1 MAGYVV
7 GGAGLVLTGLGVWAG
22 LSARS
27 TYASAEDECPS
38 HRDCTP
44 AAMEDRDAAE
54 FEANLS
60 NAAIGLGLIG
70 VATGVL
76 LLFTEP
82 SEGASRSQES
92 SALRIYPRVAADG
105 VGAALGGRF

>member
-1 MAGYVV
+1 
-7 GGAGLVLTGLGVWAG
+7 
-22 LSARS
+22 
-27 TYASAEDECPS
+27 
-38 HRDCTP
+38 
-44 AAMEDRDAAE
+44 MEERDAAE

-82 SEGASRSQES
+82 SEGAEPPKA
-92 SALRIYPRVAADG
+92 SAGLHFYPQVAADG

>member
-1 MAGYVV
+1 
-7 GGAGLVLTGLGVWAG
+7 
-22 LSARS
+22 
-27 TYASAEDECPS
+27 
-38 HRDCTP
+38 
-44 AAMEDRDAAE
+44 MEERDAAE

-60 NAAIGLGLIG
+60 NAAVGLGLIG

-82 SEGASRSQES
+82 REGAPPSQQSS
-92 SALRIYPRVAADG
+92 SALRFYPQVAADG

>member
-1 MAGYVV
+1 
-7 GGAGLVLTGLGVWAG
+7 
-22 LSARS
+22 
-27 TYASAEDECPS
+27 
-38 HRDCTP
+38 
-44 AAMEDRDAAE
+44 MEDRDAAE

-76 LLFTEP
+76 LLFSEP
-82 SEGASRSQES
+82 SEDVPPPKES
-92 SALRIYPRVAADG
+92 TGLRLYPQVAGDG